1 MLLSISFPGKVS
13 EQNIKDKI
21 NVGGYITL
29 GVTFLL
35 GRIANNLIL
44 IGIVAVLSHKY
55 EFHRVVYNPVLL
67 NLLHIKVLLL
77 LGVYVA
83 L

>member
-13 EQNIKDKI
+13 EQNIKNKI

-44 IGIVAVLSHKY
+44 IGIGSLLSHEY
-55 EFHRVVYNPVLL
+55 ELAVSMMFFQFMNSMGVLL
-67 NLLHIKVLLL
+67 
-77 LGVYVA
+77 A
-83 L
+83 LYY